1 MDPDDLEPRAATPK
15 PRNLEIMGIDEL
27 EAYIADL
34 GAEIDR
40 ARAAIAAK
48 EKQKAAADKLFGG

>member
-15 PRNLEIMGIDEL
+15 PRNLEAMGIEEL

-40 ARAAIAAK
+40 AKAAIAAK
-48 EKQKAAADKLFGG
+48 QKQKAAADRLFGG

>member
-1 MDPDDLEPRAATPK
+1 MDPDDLEPRAAPPK
-15 PRNLEIMGIDEL
+15 PRNLETMGIDEL

-48 EKQKAAADKLFGG
+48 QKQKAAADKLFGR

>member
-1 MDPDDLEPRAATPK
+1 MDPDDLEPRAAAPK
-15 PRNLEIMGIDEL
+15 PRNLETMGIDEL

-40 ARAAIAAK
+40 AQAMIAAK
-48 EKQKAAADKLFGG
+48 QKQKAAADKLFGG